1 MIADRLE
8 NTLRQG
14 INMEDCRAPGDWQE
28 DDWTEEDPKFPM
40 SAYMEYR
47 GFIPDGTE
55 EFVLN

>member
-1 MIADRLE
+1 
-8 NTLRQG
+8 
-14 INMEDCRAPGDWQE
+14 MEDCRAPGDWQE